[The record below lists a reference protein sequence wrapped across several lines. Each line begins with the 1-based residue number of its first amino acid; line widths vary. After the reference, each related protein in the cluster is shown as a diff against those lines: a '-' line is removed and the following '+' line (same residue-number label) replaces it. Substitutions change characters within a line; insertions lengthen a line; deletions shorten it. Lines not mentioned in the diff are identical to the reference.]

1 MSFEFRVLSFEFQRP
16 ASWGP
21 GRVEASCFQTRN
33 AKRETRNVDPGFT
46 LLEILVV
53 VAIIALV
60 MTISVPFMK
69 GYLDKHRGMGGA
81 VRMVQ
86 EACSDARAMAI
97 LKQTTT
103 ELVIRPGDGSFDVA
117 GASSSGTSGG
127 TMDGGSGYTAI
138 DAPAANRPA
147 PVTGKIELKLKYP
160 AKLPDGVVIE
170 GLGVNG
176 EDWTEDAVARVQ
188 FRPNGTS
195 DEMSVVLFEP
205 ESNTRRN
212 IWLEVITG
220 LPELETDP
228 SKFKVR

>member
-1 MSFEFRVLSFEFQRP
+1 MSFEFRVSGFESHRQTGRAQRP
-16 ASWGP
+16 PSVSLAP
-21 GRVEASCFQTRN
+21 NT
-33 AKRETRNVDPGFT
+33 KHETRNTKRGFT

-97 LKQTTT
+97 LKQTAT
-103 ELVIRPGDGSFDVA
+103 ELVIRPGDGSFDVT
-117 GASSSGTSGG
+117 GASSGPAEAGTTAS
-127 TMDGGSGYTAI
+127 SGYAPI
-138 DAPAANRPA
+138 DAPLANRPA
-147 PVTGKIELKLKYP
+147 PAAGKVELKLKYP
-160 AKLPDGVVIE
+160 AKLPEGVIVE
-170 GLGVNG
+170 GLGLSG
-176 EDWTEDAVARVQ
+176 EDWTEDPVARVR
-188 FRPNGTS
+188 FYPNGTS
-195 DEMSVVLFEP
+195 DEMSLVLHEP
-205 ESNTRRN
+205 ETNLRRN

-220 LPELETDP
+220 LPELESDP